1 MGSFNMN
8 CSITSHPFQY
18 GQNEAVLIPLLVRL
32 EQSAKP
38 VYTYENVLVFPLFV
52 ECKYYDYGMFHI
64 EETEISK
71 TLLAIVARTL
81 SRDESFTWEEFFK
94 LSHENHTVNE
104 YRLSYAAIHKSVFE
118 NIINN
123 YKIHGRLD
131 DSITEFTSYN
141 YANYGFEHFL
151 RKKLKLKEI
160 VKMETEKEIQLQQ
173 YKIDEAIKKGSNQ
186 SLIDI
191 LKMEIVYRAESLVK
205 YKYMNLEPNYFIDG
219 QDLLKS
225 DESLKNYMKVQ
236 FIGRFLDGI
245 GKPWQE
251 SVYAG
256 QEVDNIGFK
265 VLRNSIAELT
275 VSAWE
280 TYVEENVLSPDEPII
295 DELDQQLIDTMNR
308 LHNITPEY
316 EGDE

>member
-18 GQNEAVLIPLLVRL
+18 GQYEAVLIPLLVRL
-32 EQSAKP
+32 DQNRKP
-38 VYTYENVLVFPLFV
+38 VNMYDNVSVFPLFV
-52 ECKYYDYGMFHI
+52 NCKYNDYGGFEI
-64 EETEISK
+64 KKTKISK
-71 TLLAIVARTL
+71 TLLSIVARTL
-81 SRDESFTWEEFFK
+81 SRDESFTWEEFFA
-94 LSHENHTVNE
+94 LSHKNHQVDG

-131 DSITEFTSYN
+131 DSITKYTPDN
-141 YANYGFEHFL
+141 YADYGFEHFL
-151 RKKLKLKEI
+151 HKKLKLKEL
-160 VKMETEKEIQLQQ
+160 VKIETEKEIKLQQ
-173 YKIDEAIKKGSNQ
+173 YKIDEEIEKGTEQ
-186 SLIDI
+186 SLIDT
-191 LKMEIVYRAESLVK
+191 LKSAIVYRAESLVK

-225 DESLKNYMKVQ
+225 NESFNNHMKVQ
-236 FIGRFLDGI
+236 FIGHFLDGI
-245 GKPWQE
+245 CKPWQE

-256 QEVDNIGFK
+256 QLVDNISFK

-308 LHNITPEY
+308 LHNIIPEY
-316 EGDE
+316 SEDK